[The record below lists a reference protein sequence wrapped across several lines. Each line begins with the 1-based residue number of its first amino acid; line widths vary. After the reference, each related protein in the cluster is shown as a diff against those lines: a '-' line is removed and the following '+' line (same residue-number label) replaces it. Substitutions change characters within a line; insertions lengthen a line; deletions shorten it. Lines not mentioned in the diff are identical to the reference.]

1 MARLCMSSWG
11 LAVGIPGAK
20 SDGLD
25 PLRDPTYSQER
36 CTSLKTLYKDVDVID
51 VALRWVGLVNGT
63 SESENRAP

>member
-36 CTSLKTLYKDVDVID
+36 CTSLKTLYKEG
-51 VALRWVGLVNGT
+51 R
-63 SESENRAP
+63 